1 VVGSTSGHHGM
12 TIVAGSSHTG
22 AFHFADA
29 LAGDDGGASYAGYMA
44 YSHSSNYMFFGTSS
58 VERLRIDSSGNVM
71 VGKTSNAVAGGGTVL
86 YADGQSYFT
95 VDNSGNVNTL
105 HVYDNVDSAYRFYV
119 RATGSIAG
127 TIFATNTSISSASD
141 ERLKENIKD
150 LETGLT
156 EIMALKPRR
165 FDWKEGEGN
174 GTKNNAGFIAQEVEP
189 ILPELIGDYL
199 HDEIDDVKSIRMGD
213 ILPTL
218 VKAVQEQ
225 QTLIE
230 TLQAKVEALENG

>member
-1 VVGSTSGHHGM
+1 MLFRSCLYQQTGGEHKFFSASSGSADTTISWSENMKLTS
-12 TIVAGSSHTG
+12 
-22 AFHFADA
+22 
-29 LAGDDGGASYAGYMA
+29 AGD
-44 YSHSSNYMFFGTSS
+44 F
-58 VERLRIDSSGNVM
+58 I
-71 VGKTSNAVAGGGTVL
+71 VGKTSNAVAGAGTVL
-86 YADGQSYFT
+86 Y
-95 VDNSGNVNTL
+95 GNGALFSTLNNTGAANTL
-105 HVYDNVDSAYRFYV
+105 HVYDDVDSAYRFYV

-174 GTKNNAGFIAQEVEP
+174 STKNNAGFIAQEVETV
-189 ILPELIGDYL
+189 LPELIGDYL
-199 HDEIDDVKSIRMGD
+199 HDEIDDIKSVRMGD

-225 QTLIE
+225 QVIIDDLKSRIE
-230 TLQAKVEALENG
+230 TLEG